1 MQSEKLDVHLIQFS
15 PEWGKTDLSLERME
29 KQIIDA
35 LGSTLRQAQCPATE
49 SGVERVET
57 PRLVV
62 LPEMFST
69 GFKFLKEVA
78 EPMTGKTV
86 QWMQKTAQSLNTAI
100 YGSVLILDNDKLYN
114 RGFFVFP
121 NGEYKCYDKRHCF
134 IMSDEPKH
142 ITPGKEIVTVDY
154 AGWRFRLNICHDL
167 RFPVWSKNI
176 YKDRQYDYD
185 VLMNTASWAEGRAN
199 VWRILLHAR
208 AIENL
213 AYCIGV
219 NRVGKDGDGY
229 GYRGDSMVV
238 DPKGVAVAMANPN
251 EEQAVFIQLSKSA
264 LNEFREKF
272 NIGPIWDSYEIKV

>member
-1 MQSEKLDVHLIQFS
+1 MQSEKLDVYLIQFS
-15 PEWGKTDLSLERME
+15 PEWGKIEMTLERLE
-29 KQIIDA
+29 KQIVDA
-35 LGSTLRQAQCPATE
+35 FDGRDDACVAPT
-49 SGVERVET
+49 
-57 PRLVV
+57 LVV

-69 GFKFLKEVA
+69 GFKFFREIA
-78 EPMTGKTV
+78 EPMNGTTV
-86 QWMQKTAQSLNTAI
+86 QWMQKTAQALNTAI
-100 YGSVLILDNDKLYN
+100 YGSVLIFEDDKLYN

-121 NGEYKCYDKRHCF
+121 NGEYKCYDKQHCF

-167 RFPVWSKNI
+167 RFPVWSKNS
-176 YKDRQYDYD
+176 YKNEQYDYD
-185 VLMNTASWAEGRAN
+185 VLLNTASWAESRAS

-229 GYRGDSMVV
+229 IYRGDSMIV
-238 DPKGVAVAMANPN
+238 DPKGIAVAMANPN
-251 EEQAVFIQLSKSA
+251 EEQTVYAQLSKSM
-264 LNEFREKF
+264 LGEFREKF
-272 NIGPIWDSYEIKV
+272 NIGAVWDSYEIKI

>member
-1 MQSEKLDVHLIQFS
+1 MQSEKLDVYLIQFS
-15 PEWGKTDLSLERME
+15 PEWGK
-29 KQIIDA
+29 IDA
-35 LGSTLRQAQCPATE
+35 SLKKMEEQIVEAFVSTSSRTE
-49 SGVERVET
+49 SPHPEPVEGC
-57 PRLVV
+57 PKLIV

-78 EPMTGKTV
+78 EPMNGKTV

-100 YGSVLILDNDKLYN
+100 YGSVLILDNDRLYN

-134 IMSDEPKH
+134 VMSDEPKH
-142 ITPGKEIVTVDY
+142 ITPGKEIVTVNY
-154 AGWRFRLNICHDL
+154 VGWRFRLNICHDL

-176 YKDRQYDYD
+176 YKNGEYDYD
-185 VLMNTASWAEGRAN
+185 ILLNTASWAEGRAN

-213 AYCIGV
+213 AYSIGV

-229 GYRGDSMVV
+229 MYRGDSMVV
-238 DPKGVAVAMANPN
+238 DPKGIAVAMANPN
-251 EEQAVFIQLSKSA
+251 EEQAVFVQLSKSA
-264 LNEFREKF
+264 LSEFREKF
-272 NIGPIWDSYEIKV
+272 NVGAIWDSYEIKI